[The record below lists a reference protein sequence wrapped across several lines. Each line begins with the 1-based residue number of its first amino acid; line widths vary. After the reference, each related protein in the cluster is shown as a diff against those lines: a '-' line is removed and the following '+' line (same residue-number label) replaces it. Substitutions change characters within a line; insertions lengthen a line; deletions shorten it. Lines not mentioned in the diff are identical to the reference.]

1 MKKKL
6 SILIVLSLTLFVSC
20 KDDKATEQTQEPVA
34 EKVVNLVKVS
44 LTATVKKD
52 DNFQLFFKEE
62 DNIEIPFAEQDAV
75 WKEVKGSEESQVI
88 EFLLP
93 ENVLPNYLRLD
104 VGTNPEN
111 EKINILN
118 FKIEYLDKKIDI
130 NSTAFFDNYFIN
142 NPCVVVEDKATGLI
156 KTRKENDFYDPFFNS
171 GENLKYELQNM
182 FK

>member
-6 SILIVLSLTLFVSC
+6 SILIVLSLTLFVAC
-20 KDDKATEQTQEPVA
+20 KDDKAAERQQESVV
-34 EKVVNLVKVS
+34 EKAANLVKVS

-62 DNIEIPFAEQDAV
+62 DNVEIPFEEQNSV
-75 WKEVKGSEESQVI
+75 WKEVKGSEQSQVI

-111 EKINILN
+111 QNIIVYNLKIQY
-118 FKIEYLDKKIDI
+118 FDKKIDI
-130 NSTAFFDNYFIN
+130 NSTAFFDNYFIC
-142 NPCVVVEDKATGLI
+142 NPFIIVEDKATGLI
-156 KTRKENDFYDPFFNS
+156 KTKKENNFYDPFFNS
-171 GENLKYELQNM
+171 GENLKYELQNI
-182 FK
+182 FR

>member
-6 SILIVLSLTLFVSC
+6 SILIVLSLTLFIGC
-20 KDDKATEQTQEPVA
+20 KDDKAAEQQEPVV
-34 EKVVNLVKVS
+34 EKVANLVKVS

-62 DNIEIPFAEQDAV
+62 DNVEIPFAEQDAV
-75 WKEVKGSEESQVI
+75 WKEVKGSEQSQVI

-111 EKINILN
+111 QSITVSNL
-118 FKIEYLDKKIDI
+118 KIEYLDKKIDI

-142 NPCVVVEDKATGLI
+142 NPCVIVEDKATGLI
-156 KTRKENDFYDPFFNS
+156 KTKKENNFYDPFFNS
-171 GENLKYELQNM
+171 GENLKYELQNI

>member
-1 MKKKL
+1 MKKL
-6 SILIVLSLTLFVSC
+6 SILIVLSLTLLTSC
-20 KDDKATEQTQEPVA
+20 KDNKGTEQSEETTVKEVA
-34 EKVVNLVKVS
+34 NLVKVS

-62 DNIEIPFAEQDAV
+62 DAVEIPFAEQDAI
-75 WKEVKGSEESQVI
+75 WKEVKGSEQSQVI

-130 NSTAFFDNYFIN
+130 SSAAFFDNYFIN
-142 NPCVVVEDKATGLI
+142 NPCIIVEDKATGLI
-156 KTRKENDFYDPFFNS
+156 KTQKENDFYDPFFNS

>member
-6 SILIVLSLTLFVSC
+6 SILIVLSLILFIGC
-20 KDDKATEQTQEPVA
+20 KEDKVA
-34 EKVVNLVKVS
+34 EQQELVVDKVVNVVKVS
-44 LTATVKKD
+44 LTTTVKKD

-62 DNIEIPFAEQDAV
+62 DNVEVPFEEQYAV
-75 WKEVKGSEESQVI
+75 WKEVKGSEQSQVI
-88 EFLLP
+88 EFVLP

-111 EKINILN
+111 QSITVSNL
-118 FKIEYLDKKIDI
+118 KIEYLGKKIDI

-142 NPCVVVEDKATGLI
+142 NPFVIVEDKATGLI
-156 KTRKENDFYDPFFNS
+156 KTKKENNIYDPFFNS
-171 GENLKYELQNM
+171 GENLKYELQNI